1 MLKILLG
8 PLNVSQSSWVRNS
21 PYMDPT
27 GVRCVAFDLTLHLRH
42 RENLQDP
49 SDLYTRDICIKLQIY
64 QRAMR

>member
-1 MLKILLG
+1 
-8 PLNVSQSSWVRNS
+8 
-21 PYMDPT
+21 MDPT